1 MGSAFAGSTQFF
13 KHSQRN
19 KPTIDMEKH
28 QAQRC
33 FIFDYFSNN
42 VDSAKPFVFNSF
54 AAATDDHTIRFDRR
68 F

>member
-1 MGSAFAGSTQFF
+1 
-13 KHSQRN
+13 
-19 KPTIDMEKH
+19 MEKH

-42 VDSAKPFVFNSF
+42 ADSAKPFVFNSF
-54 AAATDDHTIRFDRR
+54 AAATDDYTIRFDRR